1 MRSFWRL
8 GPKIYSVVILLS
20 VFTAAIGVVAITSFQ
35 TIQRHGARDRPG
47 IEARLV

>member
-20 VFTAAIGVVAITSFQ
+20 VFTAAIGAVAITSFQ
-35 TIQRHGARDRPG
+35 QYNAMVRRSTGRRGAP
-47 IEARLV
+47 V